1 MRHITGLS
9 IQEKTGRCPCLPFRG
24 FRPNNALMCT
34 VSLSRAG
41 LPRPMIILPAT
52 PRPTSRVCKLVTMT
66 KHNVLTTTSPTDLAM
81 ALLSDLPTGLIAQVV
96 QQLNPRLYI
105 DFIRYLPPEIC
116 LKILGYLDPVSLI
129 HVAQACRT
137 WYELA
142 IDRKLWEKAY
152 YLEGW
157 KAKNA
162 EIEHWEAKANED
174 SSSSSIRHPL
184 RTSTSGSGRT
194 HRKRAAPTS
203 PELDADLDMVM
214 SDIGGTFKQEPA
226 EMEMGETSIF
236 GGAAEVA
243 PKTGMTQHLGEL
255 DMNGYSSSAQRKG
268 KGVDKGKAKADPA
281 PEIDHNEFLLGVPKS
296 TLWMWDVADGKYKV
310 NWKYLYTMRR
320 RLESNWELGKF
331 TNFQLPHPDFPEE
344 GHGECIYSL
353 QYNSQY
359 LVSGSRDRT
368 LRVWNIH
375 TRRLVRPPLAAHHGS
390 VLCLQFDSDPDE
402 DLIVSGSSDSSVIL
416 WRFSTGEVIQRLR
429 QAHRESVLNVKFD
442 KRILV
447 TCSKDKTIKIFNR
460 RPLRFGDLGYQG
472 VDPVPRNVKNYA
484 YELPMDQ
491 LPVIP
496 PYTMI
501 GSLEGHGA
509 AVNAVQIHDR
519 EVVSASGDRHIK
531 VWDWPSQVCT
541 RTFVGHSKGI
551 ACVQYDGRR
560 IVSGS
565 SDNEVKVFDR
575 HTGLEVAS
583 LRSHSNLVRT
593 VQAGFGDL
601 PYSVDEDAAEAR
613 RVDAEYFKALEAG
626 QLDDLVR
633 GRHARRQGN
642 AGSTR
647 PEDIAAYGAKLPPG
661 GGGGK
666 YGRIVS
672 GSYDTSIII
681 WRRDKEGIWK
691 DQHRLKQEEAAAAA
705 LRQGRTPQPANATA
719 TATLA
724 TTAAGPI
731 PLHPSMLAPV
741 RQPVGPPTSTAAGQS
756 SAGPAL
762 AVAAAAAAG
771 PSTASGRPATPPNQ
785 PGFSITQVE
794 SPIFATL
801 TPSSIASYRQMIDIA
816 VPQGPQ
822 ALAQALASYPTMLT
836 QRGHLQAAI
845 DREASPFVKS
855 QLRQAVNTALFR
867 TQFEQARQRRDAV
880 RNLERQQ
887 QQTAAGQALADGDGG
902 QASSSADQAQIQQAT
917 ATATAGS
924 SNTNTGQDT
933 NATAAAQPTTGSQ
946 AMVASAQQVLLT
958 QQHTLQTLQ
967 TMQAHQAAAQAA
979 AAAHHAH
986 AQFHAP
992 GAGVHLHQVAP
1003 PPPPPA
1009 PLTAPA
1015 PAPVPAPA
1023 PAPAPAPPNPTA
1035 AQNHHPHI
1043 AAAVDAANAARVF
1056 KLQFD
1061 ARRIICCSQTSVIVG
1076 WDFCNGDPEL
1086 EEASR
1091 FFAAVQ

>member
-1 MRHITGLS
+1 MDAFGAQQQDEGYSEDPLNPPASASSLKHGFSVLASQRPAAEFPEWLMRHITGLS
-9 IQEKTGRCPCLPFRG
+9 IQEK
-24 FRPNNALMCT
+24 
-34 VSLSRAG
+34 
-41 LPRPMIILPAT
+41 
-52 PRPTSRVCKLVTMT
+52 
-66 KHNVLTTTSPTDLAM
+66 TDLAM

-174 SSSSSIRHPL
+174 SSSSSIRRPL

-214 SDIGGTFKQEPA
+214 SDIGGAFKQEPA

-281 PEIDHNEFLLGVPKS
+281 PEIDHNEYLLGVPKS

-719 TATLA
+719 TATLT

-762 AVAAAAAAG
+762 AAAAAAG

-887 QQTAAGQALADGDGG
+887 QQTAAGQALADRDGG

-933 NATAAAQPTTGSQ
+933 NATAAAQPTTASQ
-946 AMVASAQQVLLT
+946 AM
-958 QQHTLQTLQ
+958 
-967 TMQAHQAAAQAA
+967 
-979 AAAHHAH
+979 
-986 AQFHAP
+986 FHAP
-992 GAGVHLHQVAP
+992 GAGVHLHQ
-1003 PPPPPA
+1003 
-1009 PLTAPA
+1009 
-1015 PAPVPAPA
+1015 
-1023 PAPAPAPPNPTA
+1023 
-1035 AQNHHPHI
+1035 
-1043 AAAVDAANAARVF
+1043 
-1056 KLQFD
+1056 LQFD